1 VHGLLYFFPLNRK
14 KLIQTLKRTTT
25 PENRSVQ
32 TVLRSVHRS
41 NHSVQT
47 VQHSVLRSN
56 RSVQTVQRSAH
67 RSNRSVQTV
76 HRSILRSNH
85 SVQTVQRS
93 VQSIP
98 IVPPFGTPSVI
109 HCKSTCRMVIY
120 KYFRK
125 TIKMLRLILS
135 VYLRVY
141 VLERGKLK
149 VK

>member
-1 VHGLLYFFPLNRK
+1 VEK
-14 KLIQTLKRTTT
+14 VQTLKRTTT

-32 TVLRSVHRS
+32 TVLRSVH
-41 NHSVQT
+41 
-47 VQHSVLRSN
+47 LSN
-56 RSVQTVQRSAH
+56 RSVQTVQRSVH
-67 RSNRSVQTV
+67 RSNRSVQNV
-76 HRSILRSNH
+76 QRSILHSNRSL
-85 SVQTVQRS
+85 QTVQRS
-93 VQSIP
+93 VQSVP

-109 HCKSTCRMVIY
+109 HCKSTCRMEIY